1 MRLNWGLRLLFLVL
15 ALAASAVQATEL
27 RDLKVLA
34 VDGSTRAV
42 LALSG
47 PAKYR
52 MFTLENPRR
61 LVLDLDAT
69 ETAGQF
75 RLPGANGAVA
85 SVRTGRPSPHVLRVV
100 FDLGKAVSPEAVIAT
115 AGSGSRLTIS
125 MVTGDSPVTTSRPLV
140 AEAMPVAVSSDD
152 SRSAAYVSRSSPL
165 DRVASPTAI
174 ASATNAQPISQP
186 ISDDSRKGDDSVD
199 SDDDSGRAP
208 SDVADQ
214 AATTAALPSHIAP
227 TRTLQDV
234 IGTGQ
239 RKLVVAIDAG
249 HGGKDPGAHGPSGV
263 HEKDVTLA
271 VAREL
276 AAQINADPG
285 MKAVLIRD
293 SDSFVPL
300 QDRYMKARAAQADL
314 FISIHA
320 DASPNQTATGASV
333 FVLSTRGASSQAAR
347 WLADSENAA
356 DLVGGVSLDDKDRNL
371 SAVLLDLSQSAT
383 MRASDDVA
391 EQVLDALKNVGKA
404 HHRDIERANFVVLR
418 SPDVPSMLVETGFI
432 TNPGEEQKLDD
443 PNYRDRLAAAIA
455 SGVRQYF
462 TVQAPPG
469 SLYASRQN
477 PTQLLQDHVVGRGET
492 LSMIA
497 ARHGVALET
506 LRAANNKRDDS
517 VQVGEHLRI
526 PAPSLALVPK

>member
-1 MRLNWGLRLLFLVL
+1 MRLNWGLGSLLIAL
-15 ALAASAVQATEL
+15 ALAPAAAWATEL
-27 RDLKVLA
+27 RDLKILA
-34 VDGSTRAV
+34 LDGSTRAV

-52 MFTLENPRR
+52 VFTLENPRR
-61 LVLDLDAT
+61 LVVDLEAT
-69 ETAGQF
+69 RTTGQF
-75 RLPGANGAVA
+75 HLPGANGVVA
-85 SVRTGRPSPHVLRVV
+85 SVRTGRPTPEVLRVV
-100 FDLGKAVSPEAVIAT
+100 FDLGTAVSPQ
-115 AGSGSRLTIS
+115 AGVASDGNGSRLTIS
-125 MVTGDSPVTTSRPLV
+125 MATGRSGKGLSTEIAGSQSATISKHDNSSGNYTSRQ
-140 AEAMPVAVSSDD
+140 
-152 SRSAAYVSRSSPL
+152 SPL
-165 DRVASPTAI
+165 DRITHPASRA
-174 ASATNAQPISQP
+174 AAADVSSV
-186 ISDDSRKGDDSVD
+186 VD
-199 SDDDSGRAP
+199 STARNGDRDDDASRRSSEVARSSRA
-208 SDVADQ
+208 
-214 AATTAALPSHIAP
+214 AP
-227 TRTLQDV
+227 VRTLQDA
-234 IGTGQ
+234 IGSGQ

-276 AAQINADPG
+276 ARRINDDPG

-293 SDSFVPL
+293 NDSFVPL
-300 QDRYMKARAAQADL
+300 QQRYMKARAAQADL

-391 EQVLDALKNVGKA
+391 EQVLGALKSVGKA

-418 SPDVPSMLVETGFI
+418 SPDVPSMLIETGFI

-443 PNYRDRLAAAIA
+443 PGYRERLAAAIA

-469 SLYASRQN
+469 SLYASRQDS
-477 PTQLLQDHVVGRGET
+477 T
-492 LSMIA
+492 
-497 ARHGVALET
+497 VAMSP
-506 LRAANNKRDDS
+506 N
-517 VQVGEHLRI
+517 
-526 PAPSLALVPK
+526 

>member
-1 MRLNWGLRLLFLVL
+1 MRVNRGLGSLLL
-15 ALAASAVQATEL
+15 ASTLAASVAQAAEL

-34 VDGSTRAV
+34 LDGGTRAV
-42 LALSG
+42 LTLSG

-52 MFTLENPRR
+52 LFTLENPRR
-61 LVLDLDAT
+61 LVLDLDGT
-69 ETAGQF
+69 HTAGQF

-85 SVRTGRPSPHVLRVV
+85 SVRTGRPTPDVLRVV
-100 FDLGKAVSPEAVIAT
+100 FDLGTAVSSQAVIANESGGRRLT
-115 AGSGSRLTIS
+115 ITMDGSGSRDAARTTATSSRIPS
-125 MVTGDSPVTTSRPLV
+125 MPTNRDDTAPRPGSLV
-140 AEAMPVAVSSDD
+140 
-152 SRSAAYVSRSSPL
+152 RSAAPLTSADSSQPDVGANGIDGDRARATTQFDASRSS
-165 DRVASPTAI
+165 R
-174 ASATNAQPISQP
+174 ATPA
-186 ISDDSRKGDDSVD
+186 
-199 SDDDSGRAP
+199 
-208 SDVADQ
+208 
-214 AATTAALPSHIAP
+214 
-227 TRTLQDV
+227 RTLRDV
-234 IGTGQ
+234 IGSGQ

-263 HEKDVTLA
+263 HEKNVTLA

-276 AAQINADPG
+276 ARQVNQDPG

-293 SDSFVPL
+293 SDTFVPL
-300 QDRYMKARAAQADL
+300 QERYMKARAAQADL

-391 EQVLDALKNVGKA
+391 AQVLGALKNVGKA
-404 HHRDIERANFVVLR
+404 HKREIERANFVVLR

-443 PNYRDRLAAAIA
+443 ANYRERLAAAIA

-469 SLYASRQN
+469 SLYASRQYSA
-477 PTQLLQDHVVGRGET
+477 PLSQEHVVGRGET
-492 LSMIA
+492 LGMIA
-497 ARHGVALET
+497 ARHGVALES
-506 LRAANNKRDDS
+506 LRAANNKRDDN
-517 VQVGEHLRI
+517 VRVGERLRI
-526 PAPSLALVPK
+526 PAPTLAMTPN